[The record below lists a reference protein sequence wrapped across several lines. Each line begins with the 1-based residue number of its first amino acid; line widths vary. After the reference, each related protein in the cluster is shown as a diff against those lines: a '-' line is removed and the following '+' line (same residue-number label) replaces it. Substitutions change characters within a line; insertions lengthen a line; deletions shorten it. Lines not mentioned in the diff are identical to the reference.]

1 MRFISELSESERD
14 QLTGLLKYHEW
25 HSVRRRSHSIL
36 LSADGFTIEE
46 IARIYQIDRDTVGAT
61 LDRWESEGIE
71 GLFDAPRSG
80 RPPKLSA
87 EEAAEAVSLLKEEPR
102 SIKKAVAATRE
113 KTGKAISE
121 WTLKRLAK
129 GADLRW
135 KRMRKS
141 LKGKRDQA
149 EFERVQAEIIRLHQ
163 QEAAGEIAV
172 YYFDES
178 GFSLTPEVPYAW
190 QAVGQ
195 TIEIPSSRSKR
206 LNVLGFC
213 NKQQDFHAT
222 TVQGYVDSE
231 IVIACFDQF
240 CRTINKE
247 TIVLVD
253 NASIHTSDKF
263 KSKLAQWQENGLS
276 VKYLPT
282 YSPELNL
289 IEIVWRF
296 IKYSWLP
303 LSAYLSFKNLKN
315 ELQQVLDGIGSEYQI
330 TFA

>member
-87 EEAAEAVSLLKEEPR
+87 EEADEAVRLLKEEPR